1 MIALRELIRH
11 SENDAWERVLV
22 LRPQPELSQ
31 LLTDERLVDLTGQL
45 KSQLRQSCRQTLRK
59 PRRWYH

>member
-1 MIALRELIRH
+1 MIALRELIRN
-11 SENDAWERVLV
+11 SENDAWERILV
-22 LRPQPELSQ
+22 LLPQPELSQ